1 MILQVQYCPGDV
13 KVTVQGPQDSP
24 ELLHL
29 LSLLQ
34 EEKKQFWAWDERGD
48 AVPISPKS
56 IIWAETVDNKVFVYT
71 LDAFYEIPMGLAEL
85 ENKWGSF
92 GFFRCA
98 KSSVINLNAI
108 RALRSC
114 PGGRIEA
121 MMATGEKV
129 MVSRRYSSLLRERI
143 QEGD

>member
-92 GFFRCA
+92 GFFLLCEILGY
-98 KSSVINLNAI
+98 KPQCDP
-108 RALRSC
+108 RAAQLS
-114 PGGRIEA
+114 GR
-121 MMATGEKV
+121 TH
-129 MVSRRYSSLLRERI
+129 
-143 QEGD
+143 